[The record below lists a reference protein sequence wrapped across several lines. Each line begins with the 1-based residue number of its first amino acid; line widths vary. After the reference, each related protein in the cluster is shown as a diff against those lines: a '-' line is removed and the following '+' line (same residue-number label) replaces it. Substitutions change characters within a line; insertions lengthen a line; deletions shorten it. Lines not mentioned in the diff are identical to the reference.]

1 MAEACALAGS
11 GVVTLGSRSGTLTA
25 MHKVIERI
33 LNLLAFLLTVGRP
46 VTADEIRHTVAGYD
60 QPTDEAFRRTFE
72 RDKDLLRSLGVPL
85 RTTPTDIW
93 EVELGYVIPS
103 DEYTLEDPG
112 FTDQERSA
120 LLLAAETVRFG
131 GQQTEL
137 AAIFKL
143 GGASDALPS
152 GPVSADLGHD
162 LDSLG
167 SVFAAVSD
175 RHRVRFTYRSKARK
189 VAPYGLIHR
198 FGHWYLVGA
207 EMTADDQVKVFRI
220 DRMVALAVEE
230 DGESFEPPPDFNPTS
245 VLAGV
250 QETTS
255 EHVATV
261 RIDNDVVHVAV
272 GRRRSANIVSADE
285 ETSMV
290 EVQYDDEAEVIN
302 WLLGFDHRAV
312 ILSPPAL
319 RDEFLAHIGRS
330 A

>member
-1 MAEACALAGS
+1 
-11 GVVTLGSRSGTLTA
+11 

-93 EVELGYVIPS
+93 EVELGYIVPS

-112 FTDQERSA
+112 FTDKERSA

-131 GQQTEL
+131 GQQTDL

-143 GGASDALPS
+143 GGASGALPA

-167 SVFAAVSD
+167 SLFAAVSD
-175 RHRVRFTYRSKARK
+175 RHRVRFDYRSKARR
-189 VAPYGLIHR
+189 VAPYGLVHR
-198 FGHWYLVGA
+198 FGHWYLVGP
-207 EMTADDQVKVFRI
+207 ETTDIDLVKVFRI
-220 DRMVALAVEE
+220 DRMSAISIE
-230 DGESFEPPPDFNPTS
+230 DDGQAFDRPAHFDPTS
-245 VLAGV
+245 VLADV
-250 QETTS
+250 QEPTAANS
-255 EHVATV
+255 ATV
-261 RIDNDVVHVAV
+261 RLDNDIAGVALA
-272 GRRRSANIVSADE
+272 RWRSARIISSDE
-285 ETSMV
+285 ESSLV
-290 EVQYDDEAEVIN
+290 EIPYDDTAPVIN
-302 WLLGFDHRAV
+302 WILGFDHRAE
-312 ILSPPAL
+312 IITPDSM
-319 RDEFLAHIGRS
+319 RDEFLAFIGGS

>member
-1 MAEACALAGS
+1 MSVVRSS
-11 GVVTLGSRSGTLTA
+11 GGVNLRLGGGTLLA

-167 SVFAAVSD
+167 SLFAAVSD
-175 RHRVRFTYRSKARK
+175 RHRVRFSYRSKARR

-207 EMTADDQVKVFRI
+207 ESTADNQVKVFRI
-220 DRMVALAVEE
+220 DRMASITVEE
-230 DGESFEPPPDFNPTS
+230 DGEAFDRPADFDPTA
-245 VLAGV
+245 VLADV
-250 QETTS
+250 QEPTAAK
-255 EHVATV
+255 VATV
-261 RIDNDVVHVAV
+261 RIDNDVAAVAAA
-272 GRRRSANIVSADE
+272 RWRSAAIVSADE
-285 ETSMV
+285 ESALV
-290 EVQYDDEAEVIN
+290 EVPYDDETRVMN
-302 WLLGFDHRAV
+302 WILGFDHRAV
-312 ILSPPAL
+312 IISPKAL
-319 RDEFLAHIGRS
+319 RDEFLAFIGGS
-330 A
+330 T